1 MREDLF
7 HRLNVLSL
15 TIPPLRERVEDIEP
29 LTEIFIHK
37 LVKKLSI
44 SVPHFNERFI
54 QYLKNYTWAEMCR
67 NYIMPY
73 IELAH

>member
-29 LTEIFIHK
+29 LTEIFIRQ
-37 LVKKLSI
+37 I
-44 SVPHFNERFI
+44 SENFLFQYRTLMNGLFNI
-54 QYLKNYTWAEMCR
+54 
-67 NYIMPY
+67 
-73 IELAH
+73 